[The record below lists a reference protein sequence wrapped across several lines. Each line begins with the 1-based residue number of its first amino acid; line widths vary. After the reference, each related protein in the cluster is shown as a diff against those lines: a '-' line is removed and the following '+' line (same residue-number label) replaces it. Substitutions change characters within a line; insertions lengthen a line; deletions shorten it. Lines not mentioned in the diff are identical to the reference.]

1 MKITTSAVLH
11 KNRHSN
17 RSFEV
22 RDMKFG
28 TNTEKP
34 LFQKCRFINF
44 EKNVKK
50 KNYKK
55 LSRVRYAK

>member
-11 KNRHSN
+11 KNRHNN

-22 RDMKFG
+22 KDMKFG

-34 LFQKCRFINF
+34 LFKKCRFIISF
-44 EKNVKK
+44 INVKK
-50 KNYKK
+50 KK
-55 LSRVRYAK
+55 L

>member
-11 KNRHSN
+11 KNRHNN

-22 RDMKFG
+22 KDMKFG

-34 LFQKCRFINF
+34 LFKKCRFIIIL
-44 EKNVKK
+44 KNVKK

-55 LSRVRYAK
+55 LLRVRYAK